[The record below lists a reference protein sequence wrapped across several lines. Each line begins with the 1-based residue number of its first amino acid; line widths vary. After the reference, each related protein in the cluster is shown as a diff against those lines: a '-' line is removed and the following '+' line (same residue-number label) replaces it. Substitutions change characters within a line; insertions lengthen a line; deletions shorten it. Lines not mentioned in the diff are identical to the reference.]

1 MTLENILL
9 DLNDN
14 CKISN
19 LFYFGG
25 TKFNEF
31 VRYDLPKLGYLMY
44 QMLTGKIFNFDL
56 YKLVFYKNS
65 LPENNKYAN
74 NLLNELLSCSVSN
87 EFIEFYKQMTLE
99 ENEFSTSEI
108 SIKATLNLKSHLL
121 FNDINWTKLEN
132 GKIQAP
138 LELDKVYLFIVFFKI
153 LILNLVV
160 NQHSRIVIE

>member
-1 MTLENILL
+1 MLTRIDTTLENILL
-9 DLNDN
+9 DLNGN

-19 LFYFGG
+19 LCHIVE
-25 TKFNEF
+25 TKFNKF
-31 VRYDLPKLGYLMY
+31 DRYDLPKLGYLMY

-99 ENEFSTSEI
+99 ENKFSTSEM

-132 GKIQAP
+132 GKLQAP
-138 LELDKVYLFIVFFKI
+138 LGLDKVYLFILIYSFFYYF
-153 LILNLVV
+153 
-160 NQHSRIVIE
+160 